1 MFCKQEPGRG
11 IPVCFCL
18 VPSEERQ
25 ARSSGFPET
34 GSVSRKTKVTNVTS
48 FVSFSSA
55 IFFFLSPVLGYVS
68 TLLFTNLNLK
78 FDFVVMQKLTKRV
91 ASVSKPEKHT
101 EFVADV

>member
-1 MFCKQEPGRG
+1 M
-11 IPVCFCL
+11 
-18 VPSEERQ
+18 
-25 ARSSGFPET
+25 
-34 GSVSRKTKVTNVTS
+34 
-48 FVSFSSA
+48 
-55 IFFFLSPVLGYVS
+55 LGYVS